1 MKVNLT
7 KQKHPKLIITLP
19 ISFAFPFW
27 QYLRLDCVAV
37 RLAGRG
43 MDPTDLRFTAP
54 ALAVNSPPRPL
65 AARRLLARH
74 RSWSHGAFNLR
85 IVAVEQANEL
95 SCLGASALTDHD
107 NVHAASQKVAA
118 KAARPEERKEQYS

>member
-1 MKVNLT
+1 
-7 KQKHPKLIITLP
+7 
-19 ISFAFPFW
+19 
-27 QYLRLDCVAV
+27 VAV

-43 MDPTDLRFTAP
+43 MNPTEVRSTAP

-65 AARRLLARH
+65 AARRLCAPH
-74 RSWSHGAFNLR
+74 RSSSHGAFTLR

-107 NVHAASQKVAA
+107 NVHAASQEVAA
-118 KAARPEERKEQYS
+118 KAARPAHLVYIRVPVEEVAVLADPVQILHHPQGR

>member
-1 MKVNLT
+1 M
-7 KQKHPKLIITLP
+7 
-19 ISFAFPFW
+19 
-27 QYLRLDCVAV
+27 AV

-43 MDPTDLRFTAP
+43 MDPTEVRSTAP

-65 AARRLLARH
+65 AARRLCAPH
-74 RSWSHGAFNLR
+74 RSSSHGAFTLR

-107 NVHAASQKVAA
+107 NVHAASQEVAA
-118 KAARPEERKEQYS
+118 KAARPEEK